1 MPRARGRAGLR
12 QGKQRG
18 RPHTGRPSAQQG
30 QDQQAAPRKRRRPPS
45 GTRVSDT
52 AEAITRRYAI
62 EVKDAATGAT
72 LIRVAADWTA
82 RQKGAGVALIAELAG
97 GRDGKRPLWTDED
110 EPAPGKPPHD

>member
-1 MPRARGRAGLR
+1 MQARINATC
-12 QGKQRG
+12 
-18 RPHTGRPSAQQG
+18 P
-30 QDQQAAPRKRRRPPS
+30 
-45 GTRVSDT
+45 GTRRAASRKATRPAACGAAVGT
-52 AEAITRRYAI
+52 ARPGPAGRITRRYAI